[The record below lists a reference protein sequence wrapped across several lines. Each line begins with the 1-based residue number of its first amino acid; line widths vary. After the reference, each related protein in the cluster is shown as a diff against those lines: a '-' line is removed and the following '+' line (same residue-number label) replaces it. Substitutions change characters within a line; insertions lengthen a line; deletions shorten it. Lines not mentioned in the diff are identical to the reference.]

1 MVEKEFEKIKERR
14 MFFRE
19 GVTYQ
24 ENKNA
29 REKAL
34 RMTVE
39 EKIAELK

>member
-1 MVEKEFEKIKERR
+1 MVDKESEKIKERR
-14 MFFRE
+14 EFFRE

-34 RMTVE
+34 HMTIE
-39 EKIAELK
+39 EKIGELK